1 MSYAE
6 SMIKKYRDTENKSV
20 GLYST
25 VLKTVSEENLKAVY
39 ADGRMNKELDSYKL
53 KFPKF
58 LKSSKGF
65 LNVISY
71 DGKALKFYTEE
82 QVSTTIRA
90 DEYVIENIVQFYD
103 LGSQIINYSTES
115 TRNLDDIIALLSK
128 RG

>member
-6 SMIKKYRDTENKSV
+6 SMIKKYRDTENESV

-39 ADGRMNKELDSYKL
+39 ADGRINKELDSYKV

-58 LKSSKGF
+58 LKSGKGF

-71 DGKALKFYTEE
+71 DGKALKFYTDE

-90 DEYVIENIVQFYD
+90 DEYVVENIVQFYD
-103 LGSQIINYSTES
+103 LGSRVINYSTES